1 MKRVL
6 VIAAALTVIGTS
18 SAFAAKTSADSSGC
32 GFGTQTFEGKKGVG
46 PQLGAALLNGISANQ
61 LFGISFGTLGCNKA
75 GRVTSPENVK
85 RFASNNL
92 DGLTRD
98 IARGDGERLESL
110 AELMGIDDQ
119 HKSTFFSVTQ
129 QNFATIFSSDN
140 VTVEQVLA
148 SLQGVM
154 AADPTLRRYV
164 EV

>member
-6 VIAAALTVIGTS
+6 VIAAALTVIGS
-18 SAFAAKTSADSSGC
+18 GSAVAARTNADSSGC
-32 GFGTQTFEGKKGVG
+32 GFGTEVFEGKKGVG
-46 PQLGAALLNGISANQ
+46 PQLGAAFLNGLSANQ
-61 LFGISFGTLGCNKA
+61 LFGISFGTLGCNKN
-75 GRVTSPENVK
+75 GVVTSPENVK

-110 AELMGIDDQ
+110 AELIGVEDQ
-119 HKSTFFSVTQ
+119 HKPTFFSVTQ
-129 QNFATIFSSDN
+129 QNFATIFSSEN

-148 SLQGVM
+148 SLQEVM